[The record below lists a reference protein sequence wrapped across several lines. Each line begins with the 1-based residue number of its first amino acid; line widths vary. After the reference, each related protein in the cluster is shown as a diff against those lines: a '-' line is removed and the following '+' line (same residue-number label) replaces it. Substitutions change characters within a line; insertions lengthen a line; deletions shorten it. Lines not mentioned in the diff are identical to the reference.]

1 MTSRGGLGPSIRFA
15 AGMTLAVALGGCVG
29 FPPPSQS
36 TTPVQPRAAS
46 LQVAALGPPSSDGS
60 LWSSERGPLFLFQ
73 DTKAGRVG
81 DVVTVRIVENAQ
93 GSKGAKTAAERSSTV
108 TAGTDA
114 FLGIP
119 TGTANKLQADASF
132 AGAFDGSGAT
142 SRSGALTADV
152 TATVTAVMPNGNLA
166 IEGWRE
172 VLINDERERIYVSGV
187 IRPQDIGPRNR
198 VLSTVIADARVEYTG
213 AGVISDTQRPGWLV
227 RILDWL
233 WPF

>member
-1 MTSRGGLGPSIRFA
+1 MT
-15 AGMTLAVALGGCVG
+15 
-29 FPPPSQS
+29 
-36 TTPVQPRAAS
+36 PRTDAERITRIAAS
-46 LQVAALGPPSSDGS
+46 LALAAVVGGCAAAPSARPAPTAQPRVFSQQQTTAAAPATDGS
-60 LWSSERGPLFLFQ
+60 LWPGAGAPLFLFQ

-108 TAGTDA
+108 TAGTDS

-119 TGTANKLQADASF
+119 AGTANRLQADASF

-152 TATVTAVMPNGNLA
+152 TATVTQVLPNGNMA

-172 VLINDERERIYVSGV
+172 VLINDERERIWVSGV

-198 VLSTVIADARVEYTG
+198 VLSTVIADARIEYTG
-213 AGVISDTQRPGWLV
+213 AGVVSDTQRPGWLV
-227 RILDWL
+227 RILDWI